1 MNLWLKFRHHYQD
14 PAPNLNNTSI
24 LYNHFRIRA
33 STLARTAVFV
43 LSSIHRNI
51 TIYQPPLLHLPN
63 QFQPQTCTA
72 KDTRDGETG
81 IRTTT
86 ASFRALN
93 KLLLHHRPLCSKVLV
108 LLTPISKLLKLE
120 NVFQPVDST
129 PTPQPTRQFGFANNR
144 PIVDPFGATPQ
155 QPSPLTPPPSEKE
168 KRFISIA
175 EDDIPWQQT
184 STQRP
189 VRLFTPAEWQNHL
202 RIRDMRKVERKAK
215 GNCKA
220 RQATF
225 QVERMNQSEDMS
237 DKERVEILTN
247 NLRSKD
253 HSIGQLRDINRGLTL
268 ERNKFERGLNNSNSD
283 LATCRSDFAKRQ
295 EDLDQQRKGY
305 EEAVRSIEEQLA
317 QKQRN
322 LASAQADSKEH
333 SACRGKLEDAEDR
346 CSTVNAELDEC
357 KSQLKTSLQ
366 FKKLLEEAEERCARL
381 EKRNAELQ
389 KVATDNAK
397 AIQLLTK
404 RNSNQAEEFSDLR
417 KQLEEGA
424 QVAKGLKKEL
434 DDHAESAKSCIQD
447 LESQLTEQL
456 NCMGA
461 IEAAFDKFVH
471 QKATSAGVVESA
483 ADSTTNTGPS
493 QSNPVGDNDSTLAEK
508 NDEKVGSGVVSD
520 PGAENQIA
528 VGGGEES
535 TTSASINT
543 TNDDVTRPRLATNN
557 GKASK
562 KIVTVSFLGTIIAM
576 LVYLAI
582 AFCAPT
588 PPEITHTLEFES
600 ISLQLVFTP
609 TTCPF
614 QGPSTSAVASI
625 PTTTAAT
632 YNKVTPENF
641 WVSFQQVVETPNNGS
656 LIEDEGSET
665 PVDEGVCDLRE
676 EFPRLRKAIFTA
688 GVAVVIHAAFS
699 GLSYC

>member
-1 MNLWLKFRHHYQD
+1 M
-14 PAPNLNNTSI
+14 
-24 LYNHFRIRA
+24 
-33 STLARTAVFV
+33 
-43 LSSIHRNI
+43 
-51 TIYQPPLLHLPN
+51 
-63 QFQPQTCTA
+63 
-72 KDTRDGETG
+72 
-81 IRTTT
+81 
-86 ASFRALN
+86 
-93 KLLLHHRPLCSKVLV
+93 
-108 LLTPISKLLKLE
+108 
-120 NVFQPVDST
+120 
-129 PTPQPTRQFGFANNR
+129 
-144 PIVDPFGATPQ
+144 
-155 QPSPLTPPPSEKE
+155 
-168 KRFISIA
+168 
-175 EDDIPWQQT
+175 
-184 STQRP
+184 
-189 VRLFTPAEWQNHL
+189 
-202 RIRDMRKVERKAK
+202 
-215 GNCKA
+215 
-220 RQATF
+220 
-225 QVERMNQSEDMS
+225 
-237 DKERVEILTN
+237 
-247 NLRSKD
+247 
-253 HSIGQLRDINRGLTL
+253 
-268 ERNKFERGLNNSNSD
+268 
-283 LATCRSDFAKRQ
+283 
-295 EDLDQQRKGY
+295 
-305 EEAVRSIEEQLA
+305 
-317 QKQRN
+317 
-322 LASAQADSKEH
+322 
-333 SACRGKLEDAEDR
+333 
-346 CSTVNAELDEC
+346 
-357 KSQLKTSLQ
+357 
-366 FKKLLEEAEERCARL
+366 EEAEERCARL

-404 RNSNQAEEFSDLR
+404 RNSNQAEEFSDPR

-434 DDHAESAKSCIQD
+434 DDHAESAKSRIQD

-520 PGAENQIA
+520 PGAENLIA